1 MAGPD
6 LTAMH
11 EVMFKESSSCNSL
24 FFFFSADDSVEW
36 GHAFDLGTSTLGHDP
51 PYKMTSFVLL
61 REIPVAG
68 KPIKLPQ

>member
-11 EVMFKESSSCNSL
+11 EVMFKDATSCNSQ
-24 FFFFSADDSVEW
+24 FFFFSADDTIEW
-36 GHAFDLGTSTLGHDP
+36 GHAFDLGTSTTGHDP
-51 PYKMTSFVLL
+51 AYKMSSFVLL

-68 KPIKLPQ
+68 KQVKLQQ